1 MTAATLLDR
10 LDGVRQAGPGRW
22 MARCP
27 AHQDRSPSLSVRET
41 DNRILVHCFGGCEV
55 GDVLEAVSLE
65 LSDLFDRPLQHH
77 YGPVRDRRHRHA
89 AAEALLLLAHESLL
103 VALAAENLANGIAF
117 TDDCRQRLLEAA
129 VAIRRAREAVA

>member
-41 DNRILVHCFGGCEV
+41 DNRILVHCFGGCDVGEV
-55 GDVLEAVSLE
+55 LVAVGLA
-65 LSDLFDRPLQHH
+65 LADLFDSPLDHH
-77 YGPVRDRRHRHA
+77 RAPVRDRRHQHA
-89 AAEALLLLAHESLL
+89 
-103 VALAAENLANGIAF
+103 
-117 TDDCRQRLLEAA
+117 
-129 VAIRRAREAVA
+129 AREALKLMASESLVVLVAARAIAQGQSLSHRDRERLEDAVMRIAEVRGLVA